1 MFTSL
6 LISLLSAKTF
16 WLVLLRNVS
25 QKRAVS
31 VDALGNFVASR
42 SHEEAWPWRNLVQ
55 VDSNHNGGTKFSFSE
70 DLRKARDFVKV
81 RFAFLLSL
89 SAGI

>member
-6 LISLLSAKTF
+6 MISLLSAKTF

-42 SHEEAWPWRNLVQ
+42 SHEEAWPWRNLV
-55 VDSNHNGGTKFSFSE
+55 
-70 DLRKARDFVKV
+70 
-81 RFAFLLSL
+81 
-89 SAGI
+89 